1 MELPFSQDAAY
12 RFDSLFQWLNRKYRL
27 EQVELP
33 IAGES
38 YRFFKIQNID
48 EVLELVLKESS
59 RPDEHAPYWAEIW
72 PSALALAQ
80 FLRREVDLAGKTVL
94 ELGCGLGVVG
104 IVAHRCGA
112 EVLLS
117 DLEDDALRL
126 AELNWILNFGELP
139 AITRLDWRN
148 PTLHRQFDALLA
160 ADVAY
165 EKRLFWPLLD
175 TFGRLLAPGGEIWL
189 SEPNRP
195 VAGEFFEMLKKE
207 GFEWEKFTE
216 AVEFERRK
224 TDILVYRIIEG
235 RKR

>member
-59 RPDEHAPYWAEIW
+59 RPDEHTPYWAEIW

>member
-1 MELPFSQDAAY
+1 MDLPFGQDAAY

-27 EQVELP
+27 EQVELS

-38 YRFFKIQNID
+38 YRIFKIQNID
-48 EVLELVLKESS
+48 EVLELALKESA

-80 FLRREVDLAGKTVL
+80 FLSREVDLAGRIAL
-94 ELGCGLGVVG
+94 ELGSGLGLVG

-117 DLEDDALRL
+117 DLEDDALRM
-126 AELNWILNFGELP
+126 AELNWIINFGEPP
-139 AITRLDWRN
+139 AIVRLDWRN
-148 PTLHRQFDALLA
+148 PALNRQFEALLA

-165 EKRLFWPLLD
+165 EKRLFWPLID
-175 TFGRLLAPGGEIWL
+175 AFGKLLAPGGEIWL

-216 AVEFERRK
+216 TVEFERRK
-224 TDILVYRIIEG
+224 TDISVYRITRS
-235 RKR
+235 RKI

>member
-1 MELPFSQDAAY
+1 MNLPFSQEAAY
-12 RFDSLFQWLNRKYRL
+12 RFDSLYQWLNRKYQL
-27 EQVELP
+27 GQIEQA
-33 IAGES
+33 IAGDS
-38 YRFFKIQNID
+38 YRFFKIRDID
-48 EVLELVLKESS
+48 AALELALNESS
-59 RPDEHAPYWAEIW
+59 QPDEHAPYWTEIW

-94 ELGCGLGVVG
+94 EVGSGLGVVG

-117 DLEDDALRL
+117 DLEDDALRM
-126 AELNWILNFGELP
+126 AELNWIINFGELP

-148 PTLHRQFDALLA
+148 PTLNRQFETLLA

-175 TFGRLLAPGGEIWL
+175 TFHKLLAPGGEIWL
-189 SEPNRP
+189 SEPGRP

-207 GFEWEKFTE
+207 GFEWEKFIE
-216 AVEFERRK
+216 AVEIERRRI
-224 TDILVYRIIEG
+224 DISVYRIIKG
-235 RKR
+235 RKI